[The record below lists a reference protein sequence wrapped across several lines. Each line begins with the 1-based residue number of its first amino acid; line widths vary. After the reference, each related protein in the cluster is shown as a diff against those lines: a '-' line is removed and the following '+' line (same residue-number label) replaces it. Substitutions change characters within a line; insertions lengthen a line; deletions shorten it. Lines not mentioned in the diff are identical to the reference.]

1 MNRKRTRI
9 KRIIMLLILL
19 AAACAAIY
27 CGFMVYAMHVLR
39 GGAGAGMH
47 SAEGK
52 TQESGTDG
60 AAETSGI
67 ADGSMKNGG
76 LWQELE
82 VRITAER
89 LRAKG
94 YPDDL
99 VEFYEHHP
107 ETREYVVDYFE
118 KKDNH
123 PGYDI
128 SGEVTK
134 GEVPLLL
141 QWDERW
147 GYEMYSDEMMGL
159 SGCGPTSLAMAGLGL
174 TGDAET
180 FDPLAVARFAVRQG
194 YYEDGVGTS
203 WLLFSEG
210 AEMLGLRV
218 HKVAPVEDALR
229 DFLDSGNPVIC
240 SVGPG
245 DFTEAGHFIV
255 LTAIDADG
263 YVTVRDPVSPARS
276 KITWPVGRIL
286 GQVRNLWGYSVED

>member
-1 MNRKRTRI
+1 
-9 KRIIMLLILL
+9 
-19 AAACAAIY
+19 
-27 CGFMVYAMHVLR
+27 
-39 GGAGAGMH
+39 
-47 SAEGK
+47 
-52 TQESGTDG
+52 
-60 AAETSGI
+60 
-67 ADGSMKNGG
+67 MKNGG

-99 VEFYEHHP
+99 VEFYERHP
-107 ETREYVVDYFE
+107 ETREFVVDYFA

-123 PGYDI
+123 PYYDL
-128 SGEVTK
+128 SGEITK

-147 GYEMYSDEMMGL
+147 GYEMYSDEMMAL
-159 SGCGPTSLAMAGLGL
+159 SGCGPTSLAMVGLGL
-174 TGDAET
+174 TGDTET
-180 FDPLAVARFAVRQG
+180 FDPLAVARFAVREG
-194 YYEDGVGTS
+194 CYEDGVGTS
-203 WLLFSEG
+203 WALFSEG

-218 HKVAPVEDALR
+218 HMVAPVENAVR

-263 YVTVRDPVSPARS
+263 NVTVRDPVSPARS
-276 KITWPVGRIL
+276 KKTWPVGRIL